1 MRFRWRCLEF
11 RFGVL
16 LELRFC
22 WLSFAVPSVCV
33 GIVTALFWSS
43 RVACSMI
50 PHTTGPSHPCEE
62 GCLILSFGI
71 QFGIWFGGLAFP
83 FPGPSP
89 VPASLPN
96 TPCLIPRGNSFET
109 KTNIR
114 IQKQQNRTH
123 SSTKNNITKLKHQ
136 KMPIET
142 QLQSMPNS
150 KTKRDTKYG
159 STRKKSNSKT
169 KTSPTR
175 QTTYLTCH
183 SPWPP

>member
-1 MRFRWRCLEF
+1 MFCWCCEFVGFLLQFRVFFVLGLSWLF
-11 RFGVL
+11 FGV
-16 LELRFC
+16 
-22 WLSFAVPSVCV
+22 V
-33 GIVTALFWSS
+33 
-43 RVACSMI
+43 CSMI
-50 PHTTGPSHPCEE
+50 PHTTGPRHDCEE
-62 GCLILSFGI
+62 GCLTLSFE
-71 QFGIWFGGLAFP
+71 FNLEFGLAFP
-83 FPGPSP
+83 FPGP
-89 VPASLPN
+89 LPN
-96 TPCLIPRGNSFET
+96 TPCLIPRGSSFET

-150 KTKRDTKYG
+150 NTKRDTKYS

-175 QTTYLTCH
+175 QRTYLTCH